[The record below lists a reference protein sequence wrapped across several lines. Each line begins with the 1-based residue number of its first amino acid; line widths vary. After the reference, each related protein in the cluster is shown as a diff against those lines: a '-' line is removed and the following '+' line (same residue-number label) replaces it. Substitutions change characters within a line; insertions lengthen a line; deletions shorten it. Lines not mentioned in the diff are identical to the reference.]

1 MRSLKCAG
9 LWLVIFTGIVVTR
22 AAGFWTSLDRV
33 GYALALDLSYS
44 DRWVSFWESVSRLAS
59 GWTLYPVVV
68 IALLWGLKHL
78 PPAAFVRSAFLAT
91 AAFTVNTAFKY
102 LFRSDRP
109 VSLSPYSDL
118 ATYSFPSG
126 HAFNSVVLFFFLPEF
141 LQIALPRLGI
151 KALPWPLAVCGAA
164 LIGLSRVL
172 LGAHW
177 VSDVSGGWALGAAV
191 CGLLLGALRKEFK
204 R

>member
-1 MRSLKCAG
+1 MRSPKRAG
-9 LWLVIFTGIVVTR
+9 LWLVIFAGIAVTR
-22 AAGFWTSLDRV
+22 AAGFWTSVDRV

-44 DRWVSFWESVSRLAS
+44 DRWVSLWESVSRLAN

-68 IALLWGLKHL
+68 VTLLWGLKRL
-78 PPAAFVRSAFLAT
+78 PRAVFVRLAFLAT
-91 AAFTVNTAFKY
+91 VAFTVNTAFKY

-151 KALPWPLAVCGAA
+151 KALPWPLTVCGVA
-164 LIGLSRVL
+164 LIGLSRVF

-177 VSDVSGGWALGAAV
+177 VSDVTGGLALGAAV
-191 CGLLLGALRKEFK
+191 CGLLLGVLREEFK